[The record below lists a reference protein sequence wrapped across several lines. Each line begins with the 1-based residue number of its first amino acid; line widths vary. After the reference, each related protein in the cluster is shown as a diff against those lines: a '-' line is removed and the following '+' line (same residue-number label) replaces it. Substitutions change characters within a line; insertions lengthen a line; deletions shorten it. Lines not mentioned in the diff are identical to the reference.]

1 MKTQACTQLGTL
13 HKLTGYRTLRGRW
26 LLLLPILLLVL
37 GACDGGGS
45 APVESGGDAP
55 VAAAAE
61 EASDEAAADAAPEL
75 ADPGAAE
82 ALPEVEPLT
91 LAEGEKLRVVASTSL
106 VADVVRRIGGDAI
119 ELTTLMPIGV
129 DPHSYTATPEDLRTL
144 NDAHLILING
154 LGLEESLMPVL
165 TSLENPV
172 PVVSVNAGI
181 APLVY
186 NEPSAEAEGEE
197 PEAEEAGEEHA
208 QGTDPHTWL
217 SVTNALIWVDNV
229 AATLAMLDAAN
240 VDSYFS
246 NAGAYREELTALE
259 AELRTQIDT
268 LPAER
273 RKLVTDHREFG
284 YFARDYGFEVVG
296 VVLPIVSTLS
306 SPSAQELAAL
316 QELIVTDGITAIF
329 VGENVDSS
337 VVEQLAND
345 LGIEVVTLYTSSLSE
360 PDGPAPDY
368 ASLMKQVVN
377 TIVTTLAE

>member
-1 MKTQACTQLGTL
+1 MNIEPLRIQPRTINKPAL
-13 HKLTGYRTLRGRW
+13 HKIASGRW

-37 GACDGGGS
+37 AACGGGGG
-45 APVESGGDAP
+45 APGTRGEAAPAVETAS
-55 VAAAAE
+55 E
-61 EASDEAAADAAPEL
+61 EAKPEL
-75 ADPGAAE
+75 ADPGAADV
-82 ALPEVEPLT
+82 LPQMEPLT
-91 LAEGEKLRVVASTSL
+91 LAEGEKLRVVATTSL

-186 NEPSAEAEGEE
+186 NEPSAEAGGEDE
-197 PEAEEAGEEHA
+197 SEESETAEAGGENAE
-208 QGTDPHTWL
+208 GTDPHTWL
-217 SVTNALIWVDNV
+217 SVMNVLIWVDNI
-229 AATLAMLDAAN
+229 AAMLAMLDAAN

-246 NAGAYREELTALE
+246 NAGTYRDELTALDT
-259 AELRTQIDT
+259 ELSDQIDV
-268 LPAER
+268 LPEER
-273 RKLVTDHREFG
+273 RRLVTDHQEFG
-284 YFARDYGFEVVG
+284 YFAQDYGFEVVG
-296 VVLPIVSTLS
+296 VVLPTVSTVS

-316 QELIVTDGITAIF
+316 QDLIAAEGIGAIF
-329 VGENVDSS
+329 VGENVDSN

-345 LGIEVVTLYTSSLSE
+345 LGIEIVPLYISSLSE

-368 ASLMKQVVN
+368 PSLMRQVVDA
-377 TIVTTLAE
+377 IVTTLAE